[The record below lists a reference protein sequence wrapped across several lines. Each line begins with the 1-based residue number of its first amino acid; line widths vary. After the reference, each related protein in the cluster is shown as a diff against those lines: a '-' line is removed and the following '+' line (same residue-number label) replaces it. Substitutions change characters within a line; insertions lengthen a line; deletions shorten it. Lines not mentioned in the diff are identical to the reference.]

1 MVAQEPALANNFR
14 KEESLF
20 GSCYRKE
27 VAGCDLHA
35 KMKWARIDPR
45 ASLLGTL
52 KRPLSAKQKDVRPP
66 RPVHSTS
73 PCGHNYS
80 PAPWPLRPA
89 AAEEMCVQMEVQGK
103 ALVHSPDPGCDL
115 RQADPARPELPD
127 PLGSPVSPAGGLRL
141 GLGEHDL
148 IRSTVPLDGSS
159 PEEVSA
165 TPPPAAGAPSPATT
179 MRTATGGRPAD
190 GPQGVVLQSLRG
202 SGTCCHFN
210 FDPSWAPRVARVC
223 DSVQSR
229 GPTVVTGLT
238 EELKKLAGKLVNVA
252 DGSFLLRE
260 SSDGRSLL
268 SKSFRSHRRTLHTRM
283 EHSNGRLSLDEQLG
297 RGGTRS
303 TVDLI
308 ERSIG
313 DSENRAFWGSGSRL
327 PGSATHPVALT
338 NPGSRFLQ
346 LRPLQGLR
354 CFHPPVPPDRPD
366 PEAALSNEMKHY
378 LQKHPR
384 ERTAARHRALGVR
397 REAEVQF
404 TDFATRIF
412 CCHTVMSVS
421 CGKEYPARLGLG
433 AVREGSW
440 VYFGSLEREVLR

>member
-1 MVAQEPALANNFR
+1 MVAQEPALASNFR

-27 VAGCDLHA
+27 KAEGKGCAASGSAVDEDRFSLSSAPLGFKDL
-35 KMKWARIDPR
+35 
-45 ASLLGTL
+45 
-52 KRPLSAKQKDVRPP
+52 RPP

-80 PAPWPLRPA
+80 PAPWPLRPT
-89 AAEEMCVQMEVQGK
+89 AAEEMCVQMEVQVK

-141 GLGEHDL
+141 GLGEHAPVVLGLLAQDL
-148 IRSTVPLDGSS
+148 IRSTVPMDGSS
-159 PEEVSA
+159 PVE
-165 TPPPAAGAPSPATT
+165 P
-179 MRTATGGRPAD
+179 GGGLLM
-190 GPQGVVLQSLRG
+190 GPMGVVLQSLRG
-202 SGTCCHFN
+202 SGWHAHTPRLPPLHSDLSRRN
-210 FDPSWAPRVARVC
+210 FAGLAAQAPTWLRAR
-223 DSVQSR
+223 
-229 GPTVVTGLT
+229 
-238 EELKKLAGKLVNVA
+238 LALGAHDTLGGKLGNVP
-252 DGSFLLRE
+252 DRSFLLRE

-268 SKSFRSHRRTLHTRM
+268 SKSLRSHRRTLHTRM

-303 TVDLI
+303 TVDLM

-313 DSENRAFWGSGSRL
+313 ASENRAFWRSGSRL
-327 PGSATHPVALT
+327 PGSATHPVPLT
-338 NPGSRFLQ
+338 NPGSRFPQ

-378 LQKHPR
+378 LQKHP
-384 ERTAARHRALGVR
+384 
-397 REAEVQF
+397 
-404 TDFATRIF
+404 
-412 CCHTVMSVS
+412 
-421 CGKEYPARLGLG
+421 
-433 AVREGSW
+433 
-440 VYFGSLEREVLR
+440 